1 MAQPIGVRSQK
12 GWLFPRMT
20 ATLGDDVQRWR
31 ERYAK
36 KLSAV
41 KERPSLIGRPL
52 NVVDVPGDE
61 DADAEAYRHRGGA
74 PDAVPEAGRV
84 GVAVDCVR
92 ATTAQ
97 PTSESHCF
105 RSRLGLSNFDRGLV
119 GPIGCLEA
127 GFELCWR

>member
-1 MAQPIGVRSQK
+1 
-12 GWLFPRMT
+12 MT

-52 NVVDVPGDE
+52 SVVDVPGDE

-84 GVAVDCVR
+84 GVAVDCVSCHDS
-92 ATTAQ
+92 AT
-97 PTSESHCF
+97 H
-105 RSRLGLSNFDRGLV
+105 L
-119 GPIGCLEA
+119 
-127 GFELCWR
+127 